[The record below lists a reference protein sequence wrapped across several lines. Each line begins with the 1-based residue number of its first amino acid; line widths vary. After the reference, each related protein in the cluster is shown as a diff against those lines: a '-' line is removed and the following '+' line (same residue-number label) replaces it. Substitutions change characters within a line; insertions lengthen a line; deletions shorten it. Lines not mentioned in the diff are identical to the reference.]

1 MSREGKACPHGVPR
15 LAPVGV
21 LAASCALVAAGFA
34 ARAAAQE
41 PGGETLPVLEH
52 TLPNGMRFLI
62 LERLGAPTV
71 SFVVGYEVG
80 SVNEVLGYT
89 GIAHMLEHM
98 MFKGTTTIGTRDLQ
112 KELELFPLMDEVADS
127 IRAERARRQGA
138 DSARLAA
145 LGRWLRALEDSAR
158 AFTTPNELDR
168 ILAQNGARG
177 LNATTGVE
185 ATYYFVD
192 LPTNRAQLWF
202 VLEADRMRNPVFR
215 EFYTERDVV
224 AEERRTR
231 VETEPAAL
239 LREALLAAAYRVH
252 PYGVP
257 VIGHSSDIQNFT
269 RRQVEEYYRR
279 YYGPNN
285 AVVAIVGH
293 IDADS
298 MVAWADRYFA
308 SIPAGNEPPPVL
320 AQEPPQRGE
329 RRVEIVFDAEPQ
341 LQIGWHTV
349 GETHPDHP
357 ALSILASILTGG
369 RTTRLYRRL
378 VLEDRIATSVSAG
391 MVPGDR
397 YPALFVVSATPVAPH
412 TTNELE
418 GAIYAELE
426 RLAAEPPDSMEIQR
440 VRNQIEA
447 GEVRRLRSNF
457 ALAFQLAESATKYG
471 DWRATFRLARRL
483 QTVGPD
489 HIRRVVRRYF
499 TRENRTVATLL
510 RPATESTHREAG
522 R

>member
-1 MSREGKACPHGVPR
+1 MSRERTACPRGFPR
-15 LAPVGV
+15 LPPVGA

-34 ARAAAQE
+34 VPAAAQE

-62 LERLGAPTV
+62 LERPGAPTV
-71 SFVVGYEVG
+71 SFVVEYAVG

-98 MFKGTTTIGTRDLQ
+98 MFKGTTTLGTRDLE
-112 KELELFPLMDEVADS
+112 KELELFPLIDQVADS
-127 IRAERARRQGA
+127 ILAERARREGA

-145 LGRWLRALEDSAR
+145 LHRRLQALEDSAR

-168 ILAQNGARG
+168 IFTQNGARG
-177 LNATTGVE
+177 LNAATDVE

-192 LPTNRAQLWF
+192 LPSNRAQLWF

-231 VETEPAAL
+231 IETEPGAL
-239 LREALLAAAYRVH
+239 VREALLAAAYPVH

-257 VIGHSSDIQNFT
+257 VIGHRSDIQNFT
-269 RRQVEEYYRR
+269 RRQVQEYYRR

-285 AVVAIVGH
+285 AVVAIVGE

-298 MVAWADRYFA
+298 MIAWADRYFA
-308 SIPAGNEPPPVL
+308 SIPAGEEPPPVL
-320 AQEPPQRGE
+320 AEEPPQRGE

-341 LQIGWHTV
+341 LQIGWHAV
-349 GETHPDHP
+349 SESHPDHP

-397 YPALFVVSATPVAPH
+397 YPALFVVSATPVAPR
-412 TTNELE
+412 TTDELE
-418 GAIYAELE
+418 RAIYAELE

-447 GEVRRLRSNF
+447 GEIRRLRSNF
-457 ALAFQLAESATKYG
+457 GLAFQLAESATKYG
-471 DWRATFRLARRL
+471 DWRATFRLGRRL
-483 QTVGPD
+483 QAVGPHD
-489 HIRRVVRRYF
+489 LRRVVRRYF
-499 TRENRTVATLL
+499 TRENRTVATLV
-510 RPATESTHREAG
+510 RPATQRAHREGG